1 MKIELVPIAYVKN
14 SRTEISD
21 DFWGSITS
29 EITLTDDFSEKALKG
44 IEDFSHLEIVFYFDR
59 LDNSK
64 IEKGTRHPRGNTNWP
79 DTGVFVQRGKNRPNK
94 LGLTVCEL
102 IKKEGKTLFVKNL
115 DAIDG
120 TPVLDIK
127 PVIKEYL
134 PEGEIRQPAWTV
146 ELMKDYWKP

>member
-1 MKIELVPIAYVKN
+1 MKINLVPIAYVKN

-21 DFWGSITS
+21 DFWGSVTS
-29 EITLTDDFSEKALKG
+29 EITLTDDFSEKAIKG

-64 IEKGTRHPRGNTNWP
+64 IETGLRHPRGNTNWP
-79 DTGVFVQRGKNRPNK
+79 ETGVFAQRGKNRPNK
-94 LGLTVCEL
+94 LGLTACEL
-102 IKKEGKTLFVKNL
+102 INIEGKTLFVRNL

-134 PEGEIRQPAWTV
+134 PKGEIKQPAWTE